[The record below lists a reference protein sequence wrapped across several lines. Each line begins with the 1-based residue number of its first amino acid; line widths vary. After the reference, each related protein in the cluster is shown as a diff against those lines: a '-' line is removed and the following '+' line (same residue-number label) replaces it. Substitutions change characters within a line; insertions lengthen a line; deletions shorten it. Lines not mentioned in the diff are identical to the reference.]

1 MINRVMILTMKNHR
15 FSKLPEWGHA
25 LERMHHGRTRTEDIE
40 VINTRVARPNLS
52 LTTFEELEG
61 SAITYACSTYADR
74 NLISDNIFEN
84 I

>member
-1 MINRVMILTMKNHR
+1 MINRVMILTENHR

-25 LERMHHGRTRTEDIE
+25 LERMHHRRTRTEDIE
-40 VINTRVARPNLS
+40 VMNTRVARQNFS
-52 LTTFEELEG
+52 LPTFKELEG
-61 SAITYACSTYADR
+61 SDITYVCSTYADR